1 MLIES
6 KNQNKKRL
14 AVFMPSLDG
23 GGAERVTILLLN
35 ELATRGY
42 AIDLLV
48 AKGKGV
54 YRSQVD
60 PTINIVDFEQH
71 RVATCLLPL
80 AKYLKENQPA
90 ALLSVMNYANVIA
103 IMAKQLSGAH
113 SRLVLTEHND
123 AQQALRHSN
132 SIRYRLVSILT
143 KWLYRKADAVVCV
156 SEGVADSIQRTL
168 GIPRNQLSVVYNPV
182 IHSGIRKSAEMS
194 ISHPF
199 LPENGEPLLLAVGR
213 LTTQKNFPNL
223 INAFSL
229 VRKTLSAKL
238 VILGEGEERGNLT
251 ALIASSGLAQDV
263 LMPGFVDNPYAWM
276 RRADV
281 FVLSSSWEGL
291 PTVLIEALACG
302 AKVVST
308 DCPSGPKEILENGR
322 WGELVKVDDAEALA
336 EGIIKTLSA
345 GQTESLEKRLEV
357 FSIKYA
363 TDRYLETLKL

>member
-6 KNQNKKRL
+6 KEQKVNKL

-35 ELATRGY
+35 ELAARGY
-42 AIDLLV
+42 AVDLLV

-54 YRSQVD
+54 YRSQVN
-60 PTINIVDFEQH
+60 PAINIIDLEQS

-80 AKYLKENQPA
+80 AKYLRKNQPA

-103 IMAKQLSGAH
+103 IMAKQLSRVNC
-113 SRLVLTEHND
+113 RLVLTEHND
-123 AQQALRHSN
+123 AQQALRHST
-132 SIRYRLVSILT
+132 SLRYRFVSILT
-143 KWLYRKADAVVCV
+143 KWLYQKADTVVCV
-156 SEGVADSIQRTL
+156 SEGVADSIERTL
-168 GIPRNQLSVVYNPV
+168 DIPRSQLSVVYNPV
-182 IHSGIRKSAEMS
+182 IHPGIRHSADIS

-199 LPENGEPLLLAVGR
+199 LPGNGEPLLLAVGR
-213 LTTQKNFPNL
+213 LTAQKNFPNL

-229 VRKTLSAKL
+229 VKQTRAAKL
-238 VILGEGEERGNLT
+238 VILGEGEERENLT
-251 ALIASSGLAQDV
+251 ALIASLGLEQDV

-322 WGELVKVDDAEALA
+322 WGELVKMDDSNALA
-336 EGIIKTLSA
+336 SGIIKTLSEA
-345 GQTESLEKRLEV
+345 QTESLEKRLEV